1 MTPTKA
7 KSLVR
12 NPNQHP
18 PKSGRKL
25 FEDFMRDAGREPMRV
40 RSKKK
45 LDDIQNI
52 YNAAQHLDF
61 DKWVVFLGDVL

>member
-1 MTPTKA
+1 MTPTKV
-7 KSLVR
+7 KGLVR
-12 NPNQHP
+12 NPIQHS

-25 FEDFMRDAGREPMRV
+25 FEDFMRDAGREPMRF

-45 LDDIQNI
+45 LDDMQNI

-61 DKWVVFLGDVL
+61 EKWIVFLGNVL